1 MITQDSNGH
10 YLFMHRFLIFM
21 YKCIIREWKQCLHNI
36 FPPTIAILTP
46 EKVQKVDFRK
56 LSPLTLVSVYRLRKT
71 FLAVFRLNQKFESF
85 CIIFGL
91 FTQPLTVPRINYKLA
106 VFRITSG
113 CFPVDFSCLAALRY
127 DLTRDSPRQQ
137 TPRPFAQVPDAVPPV
152 LVHSLAGMQ
161 VPRVLKPSFVVHWSG
176 WI

>member
-21 YKCIIREWKQCLHNI
+21 YKCIIKEWKQCLHSI

-56 LSPLTLVSVYRLRKT
+56 LPPLTLVSVYRLRKT

-113 CFPVDFSCLAALRY
+113 CFLVDFSCLAAL
-127 DLTRDSPRQQ
+127 LATTSHETHPDSRLQGPSRRSPTPFPRCWC
-137 TPRPFAQVPDAVPPV
+137 TPWQACRSP
-152 LVHSLAGMQ
+152 GC
-161 VPRVLKPSFVVHWSG
+161 
-176 WI
+176 